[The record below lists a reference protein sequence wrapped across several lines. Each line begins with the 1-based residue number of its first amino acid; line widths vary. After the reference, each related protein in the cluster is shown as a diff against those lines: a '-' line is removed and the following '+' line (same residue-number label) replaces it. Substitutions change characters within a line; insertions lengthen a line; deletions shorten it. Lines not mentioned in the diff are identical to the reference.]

1 MAEQARTAPRRVERV
16 ADTRLPTDHATF
28 RMTAYRDDT
37 GMDHVVLSLGVTDDD
52 GPDLPPPLV
61 RVHSECL
68 TGDALGSRRCDCGEQ
83 LQQALHLLARTGR
96 GAVVYA
102 RGHEGRAIGLGEKLR
117 AYALQDRGVDTVDA
131 NLALGHPAD
140 ARTYD
145 HCAAMLLD
153 LGMRRVRLLSSNPA
167 KELALSALGIE
178 VVERVPLVVPDRE
191 ENAFYLATK
200 RTRMGHDE
208 ADQDE
213 WEQLLAG
220 RIPASGELGHR
231 YGHLNRAGGP
241 LVLAQLGQSL
251 DGFIASRTGD
261 AAFVTGEQDREHLHR
276 LRALVDAVVVGAAT
290 VACDDPRLT
299 VRAVRGS
306 NPVRV
311 VLDPRGVTPADA
323 SVLTDGA
330 APTLWVLG
338 GDTPLGPVGEH
349 VEVLRWPDDGPME
362 PRAVLDLLASR
373 GLHRV
378 LVEGGGR
385 LVSAFVRAGTV
396 DRLYLTT
403 APVLIGDGVPG
414 LRVAGEDLLSDA
426 LRPPA
431 RRYQLGDDMVTE
443 LDLRRRG
450 AVPSALAADVP
461 DAS

>member
-1 MAEQARTAPRRVERV
+1 MGEQASTAPRRVERV

-37 GMDHVVLSLGVTDDD
+37 GLDHVVLSLGVRDDD

-117 AYALQDRGVDTVDA
+117 AYALQDQGVDTVDA

-167 KELALSALGIE
+167 KEEALSALGIE

-200 RTRMGHDE
+200 RARMGHDE

-220 RIPASGELGHR
+220 HIPATGDLGQR
-231 YGHLNRAGGP
+231 YGDLNRADGP
-241 LVLAQLGQSL
+241 VVLAQLGQSL
-251 DGFIASRTGD
+251 DGFIATRTGD

-299 VRAVRGS
+299 VRAVTGPH
-306 NPVRV
+306 PVRV
-311 VLDPRGVTPADA
+311 VLDPRGVTPTEAA
-323 SVLTDGA
+323 VLTDGA
-330 APTLWVLG
+330 APTLWVVG
-338 GDTPLGPVGEH
+338 GDRPVGPVGEH
-349 VEVLRWPDDGPME
+349 VEVLRWPGAGPME
-362 PRAVLDLLASR
+362 PRAVLDLLAAR

-385 LVSAFVRAGTV
+385 LVSAFVRAGAV

-431 RRYQLGDDMVTE
+431 RRYQLGEDTVTE
-443 LDLRRRG
+443 LDLRRRDTL
-450 AVPSALAADVP
+450 PSALAADVP

>member
-1 MAEQARTAPRRVERV
+1 MAEQARTAPRHVERV

-28 RMTAYRDDT
+28 RMTAYRDDR

-83 LQQALHLLARTGR
+83 LQHALQLVARTGR

-102 RGHEGRAIGLGEKLR
+102 RGHEGRAIGLAEKLR

-167 KELALSALGIE
+167 KELALGALGIE

-200 RTRMGHDE
+200 RARMGHDE

-213 WEQLLAG
+213 WDQLLAG
-220 RIPASGELGHR
+220 RIPVAGELAQR
-231 YGHLNRAGGP
+231 YGDLNRADGP
-241 LVLAQLGQSL
+241 RVLAQLGQSL

-261 AAFVTGEQDREHLHR
+261 AAFVTGELDREHLHR
-276 LRALVDAVVVGAAT
+276 LRALVDAVVVGGAT
-290 VACDDPRLT
+290 VACDDPQLT
-299 VRAVRGS
+299 VRAVDG
-306 NPVRV
+306 PHPTRV
-311 VLDPRGVTPADA
+311 VLDPRGATPADA
-323 SVLTDGA
+323 VVLTDA
-330 APTLWVLG
+330 ASPTLWVVG
-338 GDTPLGPVGEH
+338 ADARVRPVGDH
-349 VEVLRWPDDGPME
+349 VEVVRWPGAGPME
-362 PRAVLDLLASR
+362 PRAVLDLLAAR

-385 LVSAFVRAGTV
+385 LVSAFVRAEAV

-414 LRVAGEDLLSDA
+414 LRVDGQDRLTDA
-426 LRPPA
+426 LRPTA
-431 RRYQLGDDMVTE
+431 RRYRLGDDVVTE
-443 LDLRRRG
+443 LDLRPLTAR
-450 AVPSALAADVP
+450 APTLADDVQ